1 MAVAL
6 RPSDVS
12 TAECCAVSFTVGA
25 IIKGRLHVLALAIS
39 VFFSIQTWLHYDAFI
54 YLNCLAMSCRVFV
67 FLANIA
73 FWMLRF
79 RLLDV

>member
-25 IIKGRLHVLALAIS
+25 IIKGRLHVLAIAIA
-39 VFFSIQTWLHYDAFI
+39 VFFSIQTWLHYI
-54 YLNCLAMSCRVFV
+54 
-67 FLANIA
+67 
-73 FWMLRF
+73 
-79 RLLDV
+79 